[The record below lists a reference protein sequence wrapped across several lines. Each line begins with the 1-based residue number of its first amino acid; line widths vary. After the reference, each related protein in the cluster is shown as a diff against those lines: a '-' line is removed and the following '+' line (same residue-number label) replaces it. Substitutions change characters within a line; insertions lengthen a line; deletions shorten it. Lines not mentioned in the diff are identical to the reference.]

1 MKPQIIRGNKL
12 KFIPAGHEDSEN
24 PSVLKKVLI
33 SFGEQKIKG
42 RVQMVNWARLLA
54 GKSFTP
60 HYHEDMDEIFIILS
74 GRNICVKVGSLSDIL
89 YQGDAIFI
97 PRKTVH
103 RMDNNSNKDID
114 YIALGISSGKGG
126 KTVNVERYD

>member
-1 MKPQIIRGNKL
+1 MKPQIIRGNML
-12 KFIPAGHEDSEN
+12 KFIPAGHEDPKN

-33 SFGEQKIKG
+33 SFGEQRIKG
-42 RVQMVNWARLLA
+42 RIQMINWAKLLA
-54 GKSFTP
+54 GKNFTP

-74 GRNICVKVGSLSDIL
+74 GRNIRVKVGSLSDVL

-103 RMDNNSNKDID
+103 RMDNNSNKDMD
-114 YIALGISSGKGG
+114 YIALGVSSGNAVKL
-126 KTVNVERYD
+126 